1 APSAAPT
8 PPSAAADTKLP
19 PSAAPLS
26 APVAPPVAADTK
38 PPPSATPPA
47 PPEPATSGPPPSPP
61 PAKAEQPPSSPPA
74 DATARPPGNAGAQT
88 SDAAGAKPPTDAAG
102 TADKPDD
109 ASARRPAVPAPTLV
123 AANGLPAPPPE
134 KPSVPARCPPL
145 DPTTLSELT
154 PVGRL
159 PRVDAGGCMPWLAY
173 AAPFNYR
180 ETRPRVGVVVLG
192 LGKDPQVTQ
201 RAIDGLP
208 PRVSLA
214 FASDAPWLDR
224 WVERARARGHEV
236 LVMLPVQTAD
246 KPLDSTMAPLRAD
259 IAPAENLRRL
269 QTVLA
274 RAGTGYIGV
283 IVPTTT
289 PLNAAEPAL
298 RPLLKEIS
306 DRGLLLLETF
316 RTGRLVYQLSRELG
330 LPYSADAGWIDR
342 QNDPADIVA
351 NLQALEEFTTKN
363 RFALAVSMAQ
373 RDTVERLIAWSK
385 DVESRGLVLAPVT
398 GLTECL
404 DQCAER
410 VRKAMGGG
418 AR

>member
-1 APSAAPT
+1 
-8 PPSAAADTKLP
+8 
-19 PSAAPLS
+19 
-26 APVAPPVAADTK
+26 
-38 PPPSATPPA
+38 
-47 PPEPATSGPPPSPP
+47 
-61 PAKAEQPPSSPPA
+61 
-74 DATARPPGNAGAQT
+74 
-88 SDAAGAKPPTDAAG
+88 
-102 TADKPDD
+102 
-109 ASARRPAVPAPTLV
+109 
-123 AANGLPAPPPE
+123 
-134 KPSVPARCPPL
+134 
-145 DPTTLSELT
+145 
-154 PVGRL
+154 
-159 PRVDAGGCMPWLAY
+159 MPWLAY

-351 NLQALEEFTTKN
+351 NLQALEEFTIKN